1 MIAHQLKGCIKCAP
15 FFSYHIF
22 WRQFVATTVLISS
35 EACPR
40 WNKAYTS
47 IGLRGT
53 GGYLT
58 GSWKID
64 KWALFFTGKWQAV
77 PYVMW
82 RHAEGCSP
90 LSLSPCVFLFLT
102 PLLFKQ
108 ASEHLNDQNS
118 ATWLSAPALSNLDG
132 YVSASERG
140 RHGRYTDAAHTHT
153 HTYICPQVQR
163 RFCRQANASRHNRQL
178 SHAGKWKNVLL
189 SGDAVSHTAVQK
201 QQLSVQRAKG
211 HSLFIQL
218 SLSRQLWNLKW
229 ITFLSSSVLQEITVL
244 K

>member
-1 MIAHQLKGCIKCAP
+1 M
-15 FFSYHIF
+15 
-22 WRQFVATTVLISS
+22 SS

-47 IGLRGT
+47 IGLHGT

-77 PYVMW
+77 PYVIW
-82 RHAEGCSP
+82 RHAEGCS
-90 LSLSPCVFLFLT
+90 LSFSPCVFLFFLT

-140 RHGRYTDAAHTHT
+140 RHGRYTYTTQTPAHTH
-153 HTYICPQVQR
+153 ICPQVQ
-163 RFCRQANASRHNRQL
+163 ASLLQTGKRL
-178 SHAGKWKNVLL
+178 SAYP
-189 SGDAVSHTAVQK
+189 AVEPGRKVEKCAPQWRCSQSYSCPKPAAIC
-201 QQLSVQRAKG
+201 SVRD
-211 HSLFIQL
+211 
-218 SLSRQLWNLKW
+218 
-229 ITFLSSSVLQEITVL
+229 
-244 K
+244 